1 MLASQGG
8 APDFMLTLWDW
19 RQETVVLRTKAFSQD
34 VYKVTFSKYLKG
46 ILTTS
51 GTGHIKYVIET
62 KKKLSKIIV
71 NLFVAK
77 ILENGKHVYW
87 L

>member
-46 ILTTS
+46 VLTTS
-51 GTGHIKYVIET
+51 GTGHIKYVI
-62 KKKLSKIIV
+62 KKKKI
-71 NLFVAK
+71 
-77 ILENGKHVYW
+77 
-87 L
+87 